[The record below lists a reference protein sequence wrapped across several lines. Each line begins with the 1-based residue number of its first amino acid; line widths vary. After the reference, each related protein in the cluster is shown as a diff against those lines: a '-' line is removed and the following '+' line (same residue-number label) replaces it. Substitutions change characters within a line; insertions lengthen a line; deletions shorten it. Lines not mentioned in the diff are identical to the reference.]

1 MKKIIKIK
9 TIKNP
14 AFFSPKF
21 YEFDNEDKIGQI

>member
-9 TIKNP
+9 TIKKSGV
-14 AFFSPKF
+14 FSPKF